1 MRRSERLWR
10 GSGCLRHKKLLHQNP
25 VQRLTARCWAG
36 GMAIDFFWSGGGINL
51 VRTLVPIAV
60 NCSKNP
66 GVTNAAPCTFLHE
79 GREADFRCVLEER
92 PKWAESR
99 LSAARRWTCSF
110 SGSGHSPNWH
120 RLSTRCTRRPQ
131 SNDFKLSGVPPALSH
146 PTRRCESPW
155 RRRCAFRK
163 RRR

>member
-1 MRRSERLWR
+1 MRRSGTLWR
-10 GSGCLRHKKLLHQNP
+10 GSGCLRHKILLHQIP

-79 GREADFRCVLEER
+79 GRKTNVQHHSQADDLRARFKIPEWGVFCHTERLRDRSPSLKLDLSDSTGCTFNQTHSTPNFVPFRCNHLQR
-92 PKWAESR
+92 KWR
-99 LSAARRWTCSF
+99 
-110 SGSGHSPNWH
+110 
-120 RLSTRCTRRPQ
+120 
-131 SNDFKLSGVPPALSH
+131 
-146 PTRRCESPW
+146 
-155 RRRCAFRK
+155 
-163 RRR
+163 